1 MYRMTL
7 LLIYQKYGKIV
18 LAIYKNGVDLMLLLG
33 KERLVEQR
41 FDSNIIITA
50 FEEDYSHEILDLM
63 TEFNVLGLNYMFM
76 GKGLN
81 IENDFWY
88 WKSAEENLQKAN
100 CLVIVLSPTVFL
112 PENSKRREAFWY
124 EVGVIEARGKR
135 VIPYF
140 IKMDKK
146 DLGKFLEETP
156 IRQMQATNNID
167 QVVEQIE
174 QVRTFKK
181 NYFLERNVALYGNS
195 RVFYTKMSVL
205 FTIKN
210 EVIDKVY
217 NRALALEED
226 DIQTKSDII
235 QLLQKEINFGVKLY
249 RFGKECFINH
259 PYYCSYVDE
268 AKILNI
274 DCNSINEDNRF
285 MILSQNPSS
294 GVTIKVDFIIPN
306 HEIFGA
312 AIKPYMEVSRNSI
325 INKDDLKYFLEC
337 DLDGNGYLD
346 KVAISDTFLNLP
358 ESETSKNKSRI
369 YFNLYFGEDVFL
381 IKFLDGE
388 EEKTCNYI
396 YAK

>member
-1 MYRMTL
+1 
-7 LLIYQKYGKIV
+7 
-18 LAIYKNGVDLMLLLG
+18 MLLLG
-33 KERLVEQR
+33 KERLAEQR

-63 TEFNVLGLNYMFM
+63 TEFNVLGLNYMFL
-76 GKGLN
+76 GKGIN

-88 WKSAEENLQKAN
+88 WKSSEENLQKAN

-112 PENSKRREAFWY
+112 PENAKRRESFWY
-124 EVGVIEARGKR
+124 EVGVIEARGKK

-146 DLGKFLEETP
+146 ELGKCLEETP
-156 IRQMQATNNID
+156 IRQMQATNNIE

-181 NYFLERNVALYGNS
+181 NYFTERNVALYGNS

-205 FTIKN
+205 FVIKN
-210 EVIDKVY
+210 EVLDRIY
-217 NRALALEED
+217 NRALNLEED
-226 DIQTKSDII
+226 DIQTKNDVI
-235 QLLQKEINFGVKLY
+235 QLLQKEINFGIKLY
-249 RFGKECFINH
+249 RFGKECFITH
-259 PYYCSYVDE
+259 PYYSSYIDE
-268 AKILNI
+268 SKILNM
-274 DCNSINEDNRF
+274 DCYSVNEDNRF
-285 MILSQNPSS
+285 MILSQNPSV

-306 HEIFGA
+306 HEIFGVS
-312 AIKPYMEVSRNSI
+312 IKPYMEVSRNSI
-325 INKDDLKYFLEC
+325 INKNDLKYFLEC
-337 DLDGNGYLD
+337 DLNNSEFLE
-346 KVAISDTFLNLP
+346 KVAISDTFLNNQ
-358 ESETSKNKSRI
+358 ESETSKNRI

-381 IKFLDGE
+381 IKFLDGD